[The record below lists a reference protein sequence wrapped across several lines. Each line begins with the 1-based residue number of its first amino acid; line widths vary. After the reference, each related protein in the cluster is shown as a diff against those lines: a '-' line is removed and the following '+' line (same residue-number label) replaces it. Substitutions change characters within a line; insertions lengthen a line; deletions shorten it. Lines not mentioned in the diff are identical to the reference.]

1 MGVEGQ
7 SHPCFILYKSCFL
20 PIRMYRFN
28 MTPAEINASSALLW
42 DALNVIERNHQ
53 NLYLA
58 VDDLVPEEK
67 DL

>member
-1 MGVEGQ
+1 
-7 SHPCFILYKSCFL
+7 
-20 PIRMYRFN
+20 MYRFN